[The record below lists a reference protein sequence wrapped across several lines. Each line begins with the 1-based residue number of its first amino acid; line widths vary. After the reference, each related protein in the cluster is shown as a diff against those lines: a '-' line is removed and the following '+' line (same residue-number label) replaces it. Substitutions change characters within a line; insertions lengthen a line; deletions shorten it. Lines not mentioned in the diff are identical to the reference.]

1 MFVGGDKIGAVGS
14 RRSNFQEIIDENS
27 ARGGRLQALAQSRQM
42 PDRARRLVPLEARGR
57 AGQCASARTQASRD
71 GRRGGR
77 KPGQALLRPG
87 GKGCSVQGE
96 EAPRRRGDQVFR
108 ARPRGPVAESIVRE
122 ARLARCDLIMIGTRG
137 MNAAAN
143 LLLGSCANRVVN
155 ISPIPVL
162 LVK

>member
-1 MFVGGDKIGAVGS
+1 MKILLAVDGSKHSLKAVKCLIEHADWYREKPGVELVNVHLPVPKLRGMGVVVGASQV
-14 RRSNFQEIIDENS
+14 RRYY
-27 ARGGRLQALAQSRQM
+27 
-42 PDRARRLVPLEARGR
+42 DREAR
-57 AGQCASARTQASRD
+57 A
-71 GRRGGR
+71 
-77 KPGQALLRPG
+77 ALSKAL
-87 GKGCSVQGE
+87 V
-96 EAPRRRGDQVFR
+96 
-108 ARPRGPVAESIVRE
+108 GPVAESIVRE

>member
-1 MFVGGDKIGAVGS
+1 MKILLAVDGSKHSLKAVKCLIEHADWYREKPGVELVNVHLSVPKLRGMGVVVGASQV
-14 RRSNFQEIIDENS
+14 RRYY
-27 ARGGRLQALAQSRQM
+27 
-42 PDRARRLVPLEARGR
+42 DREARAALSKAR
-57 AGQCASARTQASRD
+57 KLLDAAGIKYSAHV
-71 GRRGGR
+71 
-77 KPGQALLRPG
+77 L
-87 GKGCSVQGE
+87 V
-96 EAPRRRGDQVFR
+96 
-108 ARPRGPVAESIVRE
+108 GPVAESIVRE